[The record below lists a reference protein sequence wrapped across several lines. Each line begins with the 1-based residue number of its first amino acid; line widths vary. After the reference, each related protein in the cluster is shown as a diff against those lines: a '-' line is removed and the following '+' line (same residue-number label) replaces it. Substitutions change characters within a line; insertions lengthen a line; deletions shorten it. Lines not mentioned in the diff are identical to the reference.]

1 MADDLSNILL
11 DEPYRMFTSRA
22 EYRLFLRSD
31 NAEMRLKERAHEIGM
46 ISDDDYADWKRR
58 RELMDVAHSRMV
70 DESAT
75 PEQANEILAAGGQA
89 LATER
94 TRWINVFRRPGIDPE
109 AFFKVALPGMPLCR
123 RDQWY
128 MYAQELYAGFFDRQE
143 REIVEQKKMEAVR
156 LPADMDF
163 MQVPAVSIESRQR
176 LNAHKPLTLGQAARI
191 PGIRPADITVL
202 AHWLENRG

>member
-58 RELMDVAHSRMV
+58 RELMDVAHSRMG

-75 PEQANEILAAGGQA
+75 PELANEILAAGGQA
-89 LATER
+89 LAMER

-109 AFFKVALPGMPLCR
+109 AFFKVALPDMQLTR

-143 REIVEQKKMEAVR
+143 REIVEQKKMESVR
-156 LPADMDF
+156 LPEDF
-163 MQVPAVSIESRQR
+163 DYMQVTAISIESRQR
-176 LNAHKPLTLGQAARI
+176 LNAHKPLTLGQASRV
-191 PGIRPADITVL
+191 PGVRPADITVL
-202 AHWLENRG
+202 AHWLENR

>member
-46 ISDDDYADWKRR
+46 ISDCDYDDWKRR
-58 RELMDVAHSRMV
+58 RCLM
-70 DESAT
+70 ESART
-75 PEQANEILAAGGQA
+75 RMAEESAMPERANEILAAGGQA

-109 AFFKVALPGMPLCR
+109 AFFKVALPDMQLTR
-123 RDQWY
+123 RDQWFL
-128 MYAQELYAGFFDRQE
+128 YAQELYAGFFDRQE
-143 REIVEQKKMEAVR
+143 REIVEQKKMESVR

-163 MQVPAVSIESRQR
+163 MQVTAISIESRQR
-176 LNAHKPLTLGQAARI
+176 LNAHKPLTLGQASRV
-191 PGIRPADITVL
+191 PGVRPADITVL